1 MDKISTAFLS
11 LLLLAFI
18 FQGCATSPSV
28 DRMPVLE
35 LEVAQ
40 FENARLPFL
49 YTDSAGQT
57 FLSYAVTSDSVSK
70 MYFSKLEGSA
80 WSEPLMVSSGNNW
93 FVNWA
98 DYPSLISWGDGKLAA
113 HWLEKTGSDTFA
125 YQVKVSRSADGGDT
139 WTVPVTLHSDT
150 IPREHGFVSLVPFPS
165 GRLFASWLDGRGYT
179 VAGEHADHD
188 PANEMMLMGGYVA
201 EDGTIEGEE
210 VLDARVCDC
219 CQTAS
224 VLSDHGLVTFY
235 RDRSEEEIRDVTEVR
250 WSENGWREPK
260 ALGEDAWKIAGCP
273 VNGPQADAIEEQVA
287 VVWFTA
293 GNDDPR
299 VQLSLSGDA
308 GAHPSVP
315 IKVNHK
321 SAIGRADVALISKDL
336 VAVSWIEVEETKG
349 VLKIAIF
356 TIDGQRI
363 EEWNVT
369 EIATERSSGFPQLSS
384 DGSRLIVAW
393 TTETGIKS
401 SIIQLTVI

>member
-1 MDKISTAFLS
+1 MDKTKTTFPT

-18 FQGCATSPSV
+18 FQGCTTPPSAE
-28 DRMPVLE
+28 RMPVVE
-35 LEVAQ
+35 LEAGH

-57 FLSYAVTSDSVSK
+57 TLSYIVSSDSANK
-70 MYFSKLEGSA
+70 MYFSKLEGNA
-80 WSEPLMVSSGNNW
+80 WSEPVLVSSGSNW

-125 YQVKVSRSADGGDT
+125 YQIKVSRSADGGDT
-139 WTVPVTLHSDT
+139 WTAPVTLHSDT
-150 IPREHGFVSLVPFPS
+150 LPREHGFVSLVPFPG

-179 VAGEHADHD
+179 VTGEHADHD
-188 PANEMMLMGGYVA
+188 PANEMMLLGGYVA
-201 EDGTIEGEE
+201 EDGTIESEE
-210 VLDARVCDC
+210 ILDPRVCDC

-250 WSENGWREPK
+250 WTENGWGEPK
-260 ALGEDAWKIAGCP
+260 ALGKDGWKIAGCP

-293 GNDDPR
+293 ANDDPR

-308 GAHPSVP
+308 GAHPSAP

-321 SAIGRADVALISKDL
+321 STIGRADVVLISKDR
-336 VAVSWIEVEETKG
+336 VAVSWIEMEESKG
-349 VLKIAIF
+349 MLKIAIF
-356 TIDGQRI
+356 TIDGQRL
-363 EEWNVT
+363 EEWSVT
-369 EIATERSSGFPQLSS
+369 EIPTERSSGFPQLSS
-384 DGSRLIVAW
+384 DGSNLIVAW
-393 TTETGIKS
+393 TSETGIKS
-401 SIIQLTVI
+401 SIIQLASI